1 VGKTHALCDSEYF
14 CLLHLQAEELR
25 LLKEQ
30 IENTGQ
36 DTSKEKVFA
45 GWSPWQT

>member
-30 IENTGQ
+30 IGEIGQ
-36 DTSKEKVFA
+36 ATLKEKVFA
-45 GWSPWQT
+45 RW